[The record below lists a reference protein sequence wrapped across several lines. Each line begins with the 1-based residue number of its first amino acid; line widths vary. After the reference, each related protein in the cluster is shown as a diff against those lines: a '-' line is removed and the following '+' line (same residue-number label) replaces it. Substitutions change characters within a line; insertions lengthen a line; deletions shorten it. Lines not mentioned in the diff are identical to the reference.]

1 MEKEKFDIKKTYM
14 SDRSVFDYVNKLE
27 VTEKELDDP
36 DALIIDLGS
45 GTMQNLAKDVR
56 ELGLKSK
63 IISIDPRL
71 GLDMKED
78 LELPLSSRNDRR
90 FGRKNPEPLTIAALG
105 QELPIKNESVH
116 NIFALYSVPYYL
128 ENQGEIEDNLSEMI
142 RVLKPGGAIRIF
154 PIMQNQLS
162 QVEDFLKKQKNI
174 KSSFSLKESGKD
186 SITGEKIEDWLLIIE
201 KESEKKRN

>member
-14 SDRSVFDYVNKLE
+14 SDRGIFDYMNKLG

-56 ELGLKSK
+56 ELGLRSK

-71 GLDMKED
+71 GLNADED
-78 LELPLSSRNDRR
+78 LNLPLSSKEDREL
-90 FGRKNPEPLTIAALG
+90 GRKNPEPLTLAAFG
-105 QELPIKNESVH
+105 QALPIKNESVH